1 MADDYSGGGDRRGGG
16 YDDRRR
22 TAPAPGMMDGGDGPA
37 PQAGGRRRYTP
48 RRKVCMF
55 CTDKIRTPDYKD
67 IKRLQRHVSDR
78 GKILPRRRS
87 GACARH
93 QRGIAA
99 AVKRSRHMA
108 LLPFVAMPGRG

>member
-1 MADDYSGGGDRRGGG
+1 MAEEFSGERRG

-22 TAPAPGMMDGGDGPA
+22 TAPIPGPDGGDGPA

-67 IKRLQRHVSDR
+67 IKRLQRHISDR
-78 GKILPRRRS
+78 GKILPRRHT

-93 QRGIAA
+93 QRGVAS
-99 AVKRSRHMA
+99 AVKRARHVA
-108 LLPFVAMPGRG
+108 LLPFVAAPGRG

>member
-1 MADDYSGGGDRRGGG
+1 MADDFGTTGER
-16 YDDRRR
+16 DRRR
-22 TAPAPGMMDGGDGPA
+22 TAPPPGVDAGEGGP

-55 CTDKIRTPDYKD
+55 CADKIRTPDYKD

-78 GKILPRRRS
+78 GKILPRRRT

-93 QRGIAA
+93 QRGVAT
-99 AVKRSRHMA
+99 AVKRARHMA
-108 LLPFVAMPGRG
+108 LLPFVAAPSRG